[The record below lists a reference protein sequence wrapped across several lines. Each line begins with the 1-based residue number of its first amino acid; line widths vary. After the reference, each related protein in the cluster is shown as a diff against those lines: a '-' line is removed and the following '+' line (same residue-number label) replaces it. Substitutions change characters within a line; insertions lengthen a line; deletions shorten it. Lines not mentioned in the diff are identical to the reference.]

1 MESLLKKLKS
11 IIERTESEVE
21 YTGMIIYLLTSEENP
36 YKSYVLNI
44 ENNSIF
50 KEILDSNISKINLN
64 EINVC
69 DYIEISRPS
78 IPNEIAYLDLESIP
92 MYEKITNSIRIN
104 DENRNILS
112 KRTIEGIIAKSKGYV
127 IQIMYNENG
136 QDKNIYA
143 YFRMTKSA
151 FLTSNDKMLKFSDHD
166 GTLLQE
172 SKEPQL
178 RFGDKL
184 VSISI
189 ENTMFILNGNDFE
202 ILLKYDKLINEY
214 SVKALED
221 LETKSLVNNFEEFK
235 EYCLGNILMRRKLH
249 KIHAKGNIS
258 NIKVDDFVR
267 AKQVCGEK
275 LILNINDDNTI
286 SFDPNRKR
294 KSIDHILRIYN
305 DEGAETIV
313 SRKPIFADKKIEI

>member
-64 EINVC
+64 EINIC

-78 IPNEIAYLDLESIP
+78 IPNEIAYLDLKSIP

-104 DENRNILS
+104 DENRNVLS
-112 KRTIEGIIAKSKGYV
+112 KKAIEGIIQKSKGYV

-136 QDKNIYA
+136 KDKNIYA

-151 FLTSNDKMLKFSDHD
+151 FLTGKDKMLKFSNHD

-189 ENTMFILNGNDFE
+189 LNGNDFE

-214 SVKALED
+214 SVKALGD
-221 LETKSLVNNFEEFK
+221 LETKSVVNNFEEFK

-249 KIHAKGNIS
+249 KIHVKRNIS
-258 NIKVDDFVR
+258 KITVDDFVR
-267 AKQVCGEK
+267 AKDVCGEK
-275 LILNINDDNTI
+275 LIVNINNDNTI

>member
-1 MESLLKKLKS
+1 MENLLKKLKS

-21 YTGMIIYLLTSEENP
+21 YIGMIIYLLTSEENP

-64 EINVC
+64 EINIC

-104 DENRNILS
+104 DEKRNVFS
-112 KRTIEGIIAKSKGYV
+112 KKDIEGIIEKSKGYV

-136 QDKNIYA
+136 KDKNIYA

-151 FLTSNDKMLKFSDHD
+151 FLTGKDKMLKFSNHD

-189 ENTMFILNGNDFE
+189 EDTMFILNGNDFE

-214 SVKALED
+214 SVKALGD

-249 KIHAKGNIS
+249 KIHVKRNIS
-258 NIKVDDFVR
+258 KITVDDFVR
-267 AKQVCGEK
+267 AKDVCGEN
-275 LILNINDDNTI
+275 LIVNINDDNTI

>member
-64 EINVC
+64 EINIC

-104 DENRNILS
+104 DENRNVLS
-112 KRTIEGIIAKSKGYV
+112 KKAIERIIEKSKGYV

-136 QDKNIYA
+136 KDKNIYA

-151 FLTSNDKMLKFSDHD
+151 FLTGKDKTLKFSNHD

-189 ENTMFILNGNDFE
+189 EDTMFILNGNDFE

-214 SVKALED
+214 SVKALGD
-221 LETKSLVNNFEEFK
+221 LEAKSVVNNFEEFK
-235 EYCLGNILMRRKLH
+235 EYCLSNILMRRKLH
-249 KIHAKGNIS
+249 KIHVKGNIS
-258 NIKVDDFVR
+258 KITVDDFVR
-267 AKQVCGEK
+267 AKDVCGEK
-275 LILNINDDNTI
+275 LIVNINNDNTI

>member
-136 QDKNIYA
+136 QDQNIYA

>member
-1 MESLLKKLKS
+1 
-11 IIERTESEVE
+11 
-21 YTGMIIYLLTSEENP
+21 MIIYLLTSEENP

-64 EINVC
+64 EINIC

-78 IPNEIAYLDLESIP
+78 IPNEIAYLDLKSIP

-104 DENRNILS
+104 DENRNVLS
-112 KRTIEGIIAKSKGYV
+112 KKAIEGIIQKSKGYV

-136 QDKNIYA
+136 KDKNIYA

-151 FLTSNDKMLKFSDHD
+151 FLTGKDKMLKFSNHD

-189 ENTMFILNGNDFE
+189 EDTMFILNGNDFE

-214 SVKALED
+214 SVKALGD
-221 LETKSLVNNFEEFK
+221 LETKSVVNNFEEFK

-249 KIHAKGNIS
+249 KIHVKRNIS
-258 NIKVDDFVR
+258 KITVDDFVR
-267 AKQVCGEK
+267 AKDVCGEK
-275 LILNINDDNTI
+275 LIVNINNDNTI

>member
-1 MESLLKKLKS
+1 MEILLQKLKS
-11 IIERTESEVE
+11 IIEKTENEVE
-21 YTGMIIYLLTSEENP
+21 YTGMVIYLLTSEESP

-50 KEILDSNISKINLN
+50 EGIIGSNISKINPN
-64 EINVC
+64 EINIC
-69 DYIEISRPS
+69 DYIEVSRPS

-92 MYEKITNSIRIN
+92 MYERITNSIRIN
-104 DENRNILS
+104 DESRNILS
-112 KRTIEGIIAKSKGYV
+112 KRAIDGIIALSKGYV
-127 IQIMYNENG
+127 IQIMYNEDG

-151 FLTSNDKMLKFSDHD
+151 FLTGSDKILKFSDND
-166 GTLLQE
+166 GTLLKE

-184 VSISI
+184 VSVSI
-189 ENTMFILNGNDFE
+189 EDTMFILNGNDFE
-202 ILLKYDKLINEY
+202 ILLKYDELINE
-214 SVKALED
+214 SSERALDD
-221 LETKSLVNNFEEFK
+221 LETRSLVNNFEDFK

-249 KIHAKGNIS
+249 KIQVKGNIS
-258 NIKVDDFVR
+258 NITVDDFVR
-267 AKQVCGEK
+267 AKEVCGEN
-275 LILNINDDNTI
+275 LIVNINNDNTI

>member
-64 EINVC
+64 EINIC

-78 IPNEIAYLDLESIP
+78 IPNEIAYLDLKSIP

-104 DENRNILS
+104 DENRNVLS
-112 KRTIEGIIAKSKGYV
+112 KKAIEGIIQKSKGYV

-136 QDKNIYA
+136 KDKNIYA

-151 FLTSNDKMLKFSDHD
+151 FLTGKDKMLKFSNHD

-189 ENTMFILNGNDFE
+189 EDTMFILNGNDFE

-214 SVKALED
+214 SVKALGD
-221 LETKSLVNNFEEFK
+221 LETKSVVNNFEEFK

-249 KIHAKGNIS
+249 KIHVKRNIS
-258 NIKVDDFVR
+258 KITVDDFVR
-267 AKQVCGEK
+267 AKDVCGEK
-275 LILNINDDNTI
+275 LIVNINNDNTI